1 MTKKKQTTLKITK
14 SNFRYHG
21 YTLQDLRNNLINS
34 HDVSTTLRSIKHI
47 LTEADLSNDT
57 KIDFVY
63 KIDLD
68 LKNHMLKN
76 EDVTIRKAVF
86 NIFKII
92 LANFEYQNQIEV
104 EKTLSYIMQVK
115 RFDKSI
121 VLKRDADVLY
131 KQFIDLKEDKSV
143 IDIKKNKAKVD
154 IEEFERQLRK
164 FLIEK
169 LKEKHGDEW
178 WDKGIPNDLRENA
191 YKRKINKLKEDPKC
205 DFEVWEFLDFK
216 GYIGI
221 IKYGKNWHTIFK
233 DVFHDKDKVT
243 YPLEK
248 LREFRNDLYHLRLNQ
263 EDLNKY
269 RIFLE
274 EISKYF
280 SK

>member
-1 MTKKKQTTLKITK
+1 MTKKKQTTLKIQK

-34 HDVSTTLRSIKHI
+34 YNIPTTLRCIEHI

-68 LKNHMLKN
+68 LKKYVLKN
-76 EDVTIRKAVF
+76 KDVTIRKAAF

-92 LANFEYQNQIEV
+92 LANFEYQNQINL

-115 RFDKSI
+115 RFDKSV
-121 VLKRDADVLY
+121 VLRRDADVLY
-131 KQFIDLKEDKSV
+131 KQFIALKEDKSV
-143 IDIKKNKAKVD
+143 IDIKKNEAKAD

-169 LKEKHGDEW
+169 LKEKQGDEW
-178 WDKGIPNDLRENA
+178 WDKGVPTDSREQA
-191 YKRKINKLKEDPKC
+191 YKRQINKLKEDPKC

-216 GYIGI
+216 DYIGI
-221 IKYGKNWHTIFK
+221 IIYGKNWHTIFK
-233 DVFHDKDKVT
+233 DIFPDKVKVI

-248 LREFRNDLYHLRLNQ
+248 LREFRNDLYHIRLNQ
-263 EDLNKY
+263 DDLNKY
-269 RIFLE
+269 KIFLE